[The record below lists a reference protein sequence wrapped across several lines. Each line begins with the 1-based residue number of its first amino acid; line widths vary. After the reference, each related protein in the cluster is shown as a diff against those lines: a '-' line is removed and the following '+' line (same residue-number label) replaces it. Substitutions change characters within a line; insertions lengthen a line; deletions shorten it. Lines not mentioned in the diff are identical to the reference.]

1 MLPFLQDRDGVTA
14 QPEDKEFG
22 TLDAVSEDILMAVD
36 KNDKSLLKQ
45 ALQAFCEYIKE
56 EDLEQDKSIT
66 NKE

>member
-22 TLDAVSEDILMAVD
+22 TLDAIVEDTFMAVD
-36 KNDKSLLKQ
+36 KHDKNLLKQ
-45 ALQAFCEYIKE
+45 AFKALCEYIKE